1 MLRLSKRYV
10 VALNFLL
17 VGVAAYFAALA
28 VNDVIAMRLAP
39 ATAPPR
45 AESGPVSRVPSVH
58 TRAYYQE
65 IVKRDIFNLSPELSA
80 PVAAPVAEDLHLQL
94 TGVSHLTK
102 GEPYVIIQDRQGQQS
117 LYRVGDTIPDA
128 GKLVSVLKDSA
139 IIEHNGKRVALKL
152 PKNELPGPVT
162 MPPKFG
168 PRFKRFHMP
177 NLGPRRR
184 PNFRG
189 RFRPKPFDAD
199 VTDLGSN
206 RYAVPRATVNHSL
219 QNLSELFTQIRA
231 VPDVVNGRTLGFT
244 VSEIEPGSLF
254 DEMGLEDD
262 DVITTVNGQTLND
275 PVKAM
280 QMLSGVRDQRSISV
294 SVLREGK
301 PLQLSYDI
309 R

>member
-28 VNDVIAMRLAP
+28 VNDVIAIRLAP

-45 AESGPVSRVPSVH
+45 AESKPVSPAPSVH

-162 MPPKFG
+162 VPQKFG
-168 PRFKRFHMP
+168 PRFKKFHMP
-177 NLGPRRR
+177 NFR

-189 RFRPKPFDAD
+189 RSRPKPFDPN
-199 VTDLGSN
+199 VTDLGGN

-231 VPDVVNGRTLGFT
+231 VPDIVNGRTLGFT

-254 DEMGLEDD
+254 DEMGIEDD
-262 DVITTVNGQTLND
+262 DVITTINGQTLND
-275 PVKAM
+275 PAKAM

-294 SVLREGK
+294 RVLREGK